1 MNYLMVKTKYRDS
14 GTFILIMALAS
25 SYAADCTEHSERN
38 VALGQSR
45 LCIYAYCMNML
56 KSIIYSFSHSHIG
69 WFHGVMFFGMAVGP
83 MFGGYLGMVG
93 GKSRPLLIFYTALV
107 GIFHFIF

>member
-1 MNYLMVKTKYRDS
+1 
-14 GTFILIMALAS
+14 
-25 SYAADCTEHSERN
+25 
-38 VALGQSR
+38 
-45 LCIYAYCMNML
+45 
-56 KSIIYSFSHSHIG
+56 
-69 WFHGVMFFGMAVGP
+69 MFFGMAVGP